1 MDGIRRK
8 NRKNQHKNIEH
19 VKYNYSKKKVE
30 GVKMFLWGKTDY
42 RPRRTGRRFLG
53 NWIIDY

>member
-8 NRKNQHKNIEH
+8 IKKTEHKNIEH
-19 VKYNYSKKKVE
+19 VKYNYFKGIEELKI
-30 GVKMFLWGKTDY
+30 FLVSLGLGNKH
-42 RPRRTGRRFLG
+42 FLQ

>member
-19 VKYNYSKKKVE
+19 VKYNYLKKVE
-30 GVKMFLWGKTDY
+30 GVKMFLWGLADY
-42 RPRRTGRRFLG
+42 RLRRTDQRFVE

>member
-19 VKYNYSKKKVE
+19 VKYNYFKKVE
-30 GVKMFLWGKTDY
+30 GVKMFLWGLADY
-42 RPRRTGRRFLG
+42 RLRRTDQRFVE